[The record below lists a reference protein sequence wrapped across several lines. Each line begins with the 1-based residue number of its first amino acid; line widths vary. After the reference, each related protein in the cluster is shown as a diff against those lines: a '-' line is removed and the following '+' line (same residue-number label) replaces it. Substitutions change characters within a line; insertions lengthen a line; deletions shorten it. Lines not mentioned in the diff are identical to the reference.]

1 MTEPDDLPSRAEQ
14 RRRTEARILAAASGL
29 FVEAGYERTT
39 IRGIARAAGVD
50 AGLVMHYFGSKQQL
64 FQRVTHGS
72 PPQELA
78 GTPEEVSEQIL
89 ARLADSLATEPVH
102 SLAMLRSMLTHP
114 EAAEAVR
121 AGAAQYRA
129 QISRSIPASDAGLRA
144 ELVSAV
150 ILGVVVSR
158 HLLKSGGLTGV
169 DPDHI
174 IDLLRPCLCSLTRAG
189 QDRR

>member
-1 MTEPDDLPSRAEQ
+1 MTEPGDLPSRAEQ
-14 RRRTEARILAAASGL
+14 RRRTEARILAAASSL

-39 IRGIARAAGVD
+39 IRGIARAAGVN
-50 AGLVMHYFGSKQQL
+50 AGLVMHYFGSKQEL
-64 FQRVTHGS
+64 FQRVTHAS
-72 PPQELA
+72 PAQELA
-78 GTPEEVSEQIL
+78 GPPEEVSEQIL

-102 SLAMLRSMLTHP
+102 SLAILRSMLTHP

-121 AGAAQYRA
+121 EGAAQYRA
-129 QISRSIPASDAGLRA
+129 QISRAIPAADADLRA

-158 HLLKSGGLTGV
+158 HLLKSGGLTDA
-169 DPDHI
+169 DPEQI
-174 IDLLRPCLCSLTRAG
+174 IDLLRPGLRSLTRAD